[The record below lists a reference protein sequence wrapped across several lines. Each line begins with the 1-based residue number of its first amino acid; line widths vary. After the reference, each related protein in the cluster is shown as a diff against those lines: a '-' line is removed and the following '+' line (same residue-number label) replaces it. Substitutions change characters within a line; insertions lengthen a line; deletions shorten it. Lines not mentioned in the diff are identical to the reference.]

1 MRSEKETVIGKWQA
15 LVIDCEDPD
24 ALAGF
29 YQELLGMI
37 RVQEEDE
44 FISIGDAAD
53 RPAVAFQRVERLVR
67 PQWPDADHPQQMH
80 VDVLVDDLDAGE
92 AAVLRLGAA
101 ASTPARKPSGSRGP
115 QRAPV
120 LPGLVVSRRVTRRT
134 PVRPGWK
141 RAGAPG
147 GLR

>member
-1 MRSEKETVIGKWQA
+1 MIGKWQA

-24 ALAGF
+24 KLASF

-53 RPAVAFQRVERLVR
+53 RPAIALQRVERLVR

-80 VDVLVDDLDAGE
+80 VDVLVGDLDAAE
-92 AAVLRLGAA
+92 AEVLRLGATSLDA
-101 ASTPARKPSGSRGP
+101 GTDTFRVYTDPSGHP
-115 QRAPV
+115 FCLV
-120 LPGLVVSRRVTRRT
+120 LS
-134 PVRPGWK
+134 
-141 RAGAPG
+141 
-147 GLR
+147 